1 MNVTNGNVVEFKEE
15 GLYTSQPVFV
25 PNPNGKVSWNL
36 PMFDINKKSF
46 DYSIGV
52 DQIVW
57 VYISF
62 RPNEDILFIK
72 RSFCFGYDL
81 KTINNM

>member
-52 DQIVW
+52 DQIV
-57 VYISF
+57 
-62 RPNEDILFIK
+62 
-72 RSFCFGYDL
+72 
-81 KTINNM
+81 